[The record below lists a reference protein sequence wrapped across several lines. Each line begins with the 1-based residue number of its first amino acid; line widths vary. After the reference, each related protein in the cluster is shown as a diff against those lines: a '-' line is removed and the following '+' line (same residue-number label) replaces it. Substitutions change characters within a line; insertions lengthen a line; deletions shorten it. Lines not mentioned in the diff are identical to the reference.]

1 MQIGIKMKIKLIA
14 SDMDGTL
21 LQNGNRQVS
30 KEQLTVIE
38 DLLNQ
43 GILFAPASG
52 RQYTNLRNNFTPIR
66 DRLIYICENGG
77 LVKYKG
83 ETLYKAKIDRQLG
96 LDIMQDIYDRENCEV
111 LLSGEETSYLLP
123 KSDEYVDY
131 MINSVKNKVT
141 IIKDF
146 NDVQEDFIKISV
158 YCKEGI
164 GLHSVYFHN
173 RWSSLTQDTVS
184 GQCWQDFVPVGV
196 HKGRALKLIQD
207 KFSVTPDET
216 MCFGD
221 NYNDIE
227 MFETAYHS
235 FAMCH
240 SDKEVLKRA
249 RFKAV
254 TVEDTLKAW
263 KEKNL

>member
-1 MQIGIKMKIKLIA
+1 MRIKLIA

-21 LQNGNRQVS
+21 LMNGNRQVTE
-30 KEQLTVIE
+30 EQLDVIE
-38 DLLNQ
+38 EVLDQ
-43 GILFAPASG
+43 GMFFVPASG
-52 RQYTNLRNNFTPIR
+52 RQYTNLRNNFEPVK

-83 ETLYKAKIDRQLG
+83 ETLYKASIDRQLG

-131 MINSVKNKVT
+131 MINSVKNNVT

-146 NDVQEDFIKISV
+146 NDVNEEFIKISV

-164 GLHSVYFHN
+164 DLHSAYFHD
-173 RWSSLTQDTVS
+173 RWSKLTQDTVS
-184 GQCWQDFVPVGV
+184 GKCWQDFVPSGV
-196 HKGRALKLIQD
+196 HKGKALKLIQD
-207 KFSVTPDET
+207 EFGISPDET

-221 NYNDIE
+221 NYNDLE
-227 MFETAYHS
+227 MFKVSRHS
-235 FAMCH
+235 FAMIH
-240 SDKEVLKRA
+240 SADDILKQA
-249 RFKAV
+249 RFRAV
-254 TVEDTLKAW
+254 TVEDTLKTW
-263 KEKNL
+263 MKRKEDDYVR